1 MLTLSVNFAKCKAD
15 RIRNFAITDAENY
28 VFVETLLTQE
38 KKKLIT
44 KENNCNFFDKPVGN
58 KIRKNDNIRKFITG
72 QGDGY
77 TNLKENYKI
86 IAKALSKQQ
95 ALDGADPS

>member
-1 MLTLSVNFAKCKAD
+1 MRSKKGLFALW
-15 RIRNFAITDAENY
+15 F
-28 VFVETLLTQE
+28 ETNVVKTGHRSDG
-38 KKKLIT
+38 
-44 KENNCNFFDKPVGN
+44 CNFFLKPVGN
-58 KIRKNDNIRKFITG
+58 IIIKNDNIRKFTTG

>member
-1 MLTLSVNFAKCKAD
+1 MSLQKLC
-15 RIRNFAITDAENY
+15 
-28 VFVETLLTQE
+28 LLK